1 MFKNKEKRD
10 TLLLLFM
17 LVITFAFLLYVF
29 IPAGKKPPKEEKPD
43 KPEKHEKA
51 TTTKQTSPAKTL
63 PDEPSEKDV
72 LEELNRHIESELKPL
87 YTSIL
92 EKDNPFTQLNIDG
105 LKKLSGKF
113 QNQLVEKLFKFSFSD
128 LNDYSTLVFPDT
140 YSNTL
145 KFNLYLSVFLVKI
158 QEETI
163 EKKFRELPDADFTNA
178 LNFRCYKLI
187 NNEVEYDHQLLP
199 LIFYFRLL
207 LQRQNLYPTVDNT
220 IIFKQHIGDLLDLT
234 PGKLLIQMR
243 EMLGFSV
250 RLEKST
256 VKWVE
261 SDGIFADDKKNYTGQ
276 NFMVTHFLQQEYM
289 VFPDVES
296 PSNNQWINDLRE
308 ADSGDIELKELV
320 LENEDPTAPLEI
332 SQLIYTPMK
341 YRFVVLLKEYRPITG
356 TSREAA
362 FLQRL
367 LSKRIQSFHQ
377 NFTIIDFLPLR
388 MPGDSAA
395 AKEQRKNVQQSLKA
409 FGAFLKNH
417 GG

>member
-17 LVITFAFLLYVF
+17 LVITVAFLLYVF
-29 IPAGKKPPKEEKPD
+29 IPTAKKPPRQKKPD
-43 KPEKHEKA
+43 KPKTHTE
-51 TTTKQTSPAKTL
+51 TTTPNQTSPEKVL
-63 PDEPSEKDV
+63 PDVPSEKNV
-72 LEELNRHIESELKPL
+72 LEELNHHIESELKRL
-87 YTSIL
+87 YSSLL
-92 EKDNPFTQLNIDG
+92 EKDSPFAQLDIDG
-105 LKKLSGKF
+105 LKKLPGKF

-145 KFNLYLSVFLVKI
+145 KFNLYLSMFLVKI
-158 QEETI
+158 QEENI
-163 EKKFRELPDADFTNA
+163 EAKFRELPDTEFANA

-199 LIFYFRLL
+199 VIFYFRLL

-243 EMLGFSV
+243 ELLGFST

-261 SDGIFADDKKNYTGQ
+261 GDGIFADDKKLYTNQ
-276 NFMVTHFLQQEYM
+276 NFMVIHFLHQEYM
-289 VFPDVES
+289 VFPDVEA
-296 PSNNQWINDLRE
+296 PSNNQWINELCS

-320 LENEDPTAPLEI
+320 LKNEDPTAPLEI
-332 SQLIYTPMK
+332 SRIIYSPLK
-341 YRFVVLLKEYRPITG
+341 YRFIVLLKEYHPGSG
-356 TSREAA
+356 TSREARC
-362 FLQRL
+362 LQRL
-367 LSKRIQSFHQ
+367 LTKRFLTFHQ
-377 NFTIIDFLPLR
+377 NFTIIDFLPLQ
-388 MPGDSAA
+388 MPGDSGAA
-395 AKEQRKNVQQSLKA
+395 EAQRKHVQKSLKA
-409 FGAFLKNH
+409 FGSFLKSH